1 MDNLVNN
8 AKETI
13 TNALKAYSDQKSSR
27 TYKIDFRDKETLL
40 EVVTVDPN
48 SLFLNPQNPR
58 LKTQLEDHPDEDTVK
73 KNPFAS
79 ESQQIVQTLLSNTPK
94 FKKLKEELENLGQQ
108 EPGVITRSGLL
119 INGNTRVAALRSLS
133 AEGVDVAVLPI
144 DANDQDYLNL
154 EMTLQMRKL
163 THQDFT
169 FTNELK
175 LIKKYLAAGHDMES
189 LAKKMAWIKNKKK
202 KFNESQQLIGLVQE
216 IRDLNPENPIP
227 YEIIDEKKEA
237 LKNLNE
243 SFQALSIDDD
253 IEAERLKW
261 GRITAMLLGI
271 NKDRTREVDSEFFE
285 DHVIPRLGGSREGSE
300 LVEKFTKV
308 TKNRD
313 GLEDILTDETPG
325 EQLDLRE
332 LTRYISREITGPDLS
347 SELDQIHHAIN
358 DAAIDE
364 IYKKNKQ
371 TKLSE
376 PTELLSQIRNQLNE
390 LVDKFGD
397 ALLDKSF
404 DRKKF
409 KFSLEKVTKSV
420 ERLNKDIEK
429 LD

>member
-40 EVVTVDPN
+40 EIVTVDPN

-58 LKTQLEDHPDEDTVK
+58 LKTQLEDHPDEDIVI
-73 KNPFAS
+73 KNPFSS
-79 ESQQIVQTLLSNTPK
+79 ESQQIVQRLLSNTPK

-108 EPGVITRSGLL
+108 EPGVITRDGLL

-154 EMTLQMRKL
+154 EMSLQMMKL

-175 LIKKYLAAGHDMES
+175 LIKKYLAAGHDMER
-189 LAKKMAWIKNKKK
+189 LAKKMAWTRNKKK
-202 KFNESQQLIGLVQE
+202 KFSESLQLIELVQE
-216 IRDLNPENPIP
+216 IRDINPENPIP
-227 YEIIDEKKEA
+227 YEIIDEKKEH

-243 SFQALSIDDD
+243 SYQALLVDDD
-253 IEAERLKW
+253 NEAERLKW

-271 NKDRTREVDSEFFE
+271 NKDRTREIDSEFFE
-285 DHVIPRLGGSREGSE
+285 DEVMPRLRGSREGSE
-300 LVEKFTKV
+300 LIERFTKV
-308 TKNRD
+308 ATPSD
-313 GLEDILTDETPG
+313 GLDDILETP
-325 EQLDLRE
+325 EELLDLKE
-332 LTRYISREITGPDLS
+332 LTRHISREISGTDLPL
-347 SELDQIHHAIN
+347 ELEQIYESIN
-358 DAAIDE
+358 DASIDQ
-364 IYKKNKQ
+364 IYKKNKK

-376 PTELLSQIRNQLNE
+376 PTELLSQIKNQLDE

-404 DRKKF
+404 DRKRF

-420 ERLNKDIEK
+420 ARLNKDIEK
-429 LD
+429 LV